1 MKENRNDN
9 DDDKNE
15 NVSNEIIDINW
26 KINEDNNNY
35 INTFLNKKR
44 KIEKAEEE
52 FIENLKKLI
61 EKSRIDKN
69 ILKKKLFPD
78 DENEN
83 IKEIKKKENKE
94 NNENINITEIT
105 ENKRI
110 LIQEFSEI
118 NLSFIKRSEYLWE
131 HINLGEFK
139 NINNSNKIIEI
150 NDRVNHIQQTNSLYD
165 WYKKLNFLPNLPSD
179 LSIPAKDKNIS
190 INKNVIIFNGSKNS
204 LNKYPH
210 YIYSHEKLSFDGFSK
225 NKKISWKIKFKSES
239 NLIGIGIINQNL
251 ISSKTNNFLSDD
263 INFNNGVFALIQTFN
278 PDIKKYC
285 IRPWNCLDKNLVN
298 HVAEFPYFRKGKTIN
313 ISYYTTE
320 EILEFKIKNNVYN
333 MKGVKSNKKMNPCI
347 IFYYPNDE
355 VEFSE
360 IEINDKY

>member
-15 NVSNEIIDINW
+15 NVSNEIIHINR

-105 ENKRI
+105 EN
-110 LIQEFSEI
+110 
-118 NLSFIKRSEYLWE
+118 
-131 HINLGEFK
+131 
-139 NINNSNKIIEI
+139 NNSNKIIEI

>member
-15 NVSNEIIDINW
+15 NVSNEIIHINW

-61 EKSRIDKN
+61 EESRIDKN

-105 ENKRI
+105 EN
-110 LIQEFSEI
+110 
-118 NLSFIKRSEYLWE
+118 
-131 HINLGEFK
+131 
-139 NINNSNKIIEI
+139 NNSNKIIEI

>member
-15 NVSNEIIDINW
+15 NVSNEIIHINR

-35 INTFLNKKR
+35 INTLLNKKR

-61 EKSRIDKN
+61 EESRIDKN

-105 ENKRI
+105 EN
-110 LIQEFSEI
+110 
-118 NLSFIKRSEYLWE
+118 
-131 HINLGEFK
+131 
-139 NINNSNKIIEI
+139 NNSNKIIEI
-150 NDRVNHIQQTNSLYD
+150 NDRVNHIQQTHSLYD

-333 MKGVKSNKKMNPCI
+333 MKGVKSNKKMYPCI

>member
-61 EKSRIDKN
+61 EESRIDKN

-105 ENKRI
+105 EN
-110 LIQEFSEI
+110 
-118 NLSFIKRSEYLWE
+118 
-131 HINLGEFK
+131 
-139 NINNSNKIIEI
+139 NNSNKIIEI

-285 IRPWNCLDKNLVN
+285 VRPWNCLDKNLVN

>member
-15 NVSNEIIDINW
+15 NVSNEIIHINR

-35 INTFLNKKR
+35 INTLLNKKR

-61 EKSRIDKN
+61 EESRIDKN

-105 ENKRI
+105 EN
-110 LIQEFSEI
+110 
-118 NLSFIKRSEYLWE
+118 
-131 HINLGEFK
+131 
-139 NINNSNKIIEI
+139 NNSNKIIEI
-150 NDRVNHIQQTNSLYD
+150 NDRVNHIQQTHSLYD

-210 YIYSHEKLSFDGFSK
+210 YIYSHDKLSFDGFSK

-333 MKGVKSNKKMNPCI
+333 MKGVKSNKKMYPCI